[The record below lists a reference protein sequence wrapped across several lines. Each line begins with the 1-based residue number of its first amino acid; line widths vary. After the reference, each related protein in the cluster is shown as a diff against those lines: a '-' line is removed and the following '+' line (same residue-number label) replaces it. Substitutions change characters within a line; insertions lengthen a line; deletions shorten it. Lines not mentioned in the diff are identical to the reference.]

1 MKAVESQQTSFYK
14 ILVTLDRF
22 FCVMPNDN
30 NNDDDD
36 GGYFEM
42 QPYKKNVS
50 FRYEKLDLANEND
63 ENNDDDIIFNL
74 WENNFRLSEKIHITD
89 DNLKIHYRHEK
100 RCLTFKLKFDNIS
113 GTIDKIDEIC
123 YFRPTSLIQ
132 TGLIYDILAVLED
145 KLCEKLKISF
155 LDIVNRL
162 GMFRLNCQQH
172 IPLNRVVYLKDLIV
186 AFKRV
191 DKINCKG
198 KIKYCI
204 VSEIVQGDILLQK

>member
-1 MKAVESQQTSFYK
+1 MKAVESQQTSFYE
-14 ILVTLDRF
+14 ILLTLDRF
-22 FCVMPNDN
+22 FCVMADGDN
-30 NNDDDD
+30 D
-36 GGYFEM
+36 GGYFEL

-50 FRYEKLDLANEND
+50 FKYEKLDLTNEND
-63 ENNDDDIIFNL
+63 KDNDDIIFNI
-74 WENNFRLSEKIHITD
+74 WDNNFNLNKNIHLSDE
-89 DNLKIHYRHEK
+89 NLKIHYRHEN
-100 RCLTFKLKFDNIS
+100 RCVTFKLKFDNIS
-113 GTIDKIDEIC
+113 GTIDKIDQIC

-204 VSEIVQGDILLQK
+204 VSDIVQGDILLQK

>member
-1 MKAVESQQTSFYK
+1 MKSVESQQTSFYK

-22 FCVMPNDN
+22 FCVMADGDN
-30 NNDDDD
+30 D

-50 FRYEKLDLANEND
+50 FRYEKLDLTNEND
-63 ENNDDDIIFNL
+63 ENNGDDIIFNL
-74 WENNFRLSEKIHITD
+74 WENNFRLSEKIHISN
-89 DNLKIHYRHEK
+89 DNLKIHYRHQN

-204 VSEIVQGDILLQK
+204 VSDIVQGDILLQK